1 MLFLILYTTPG
12 RVWAVCRG
20 ILEITTMEEMQLE
33 SGDNLKILPGAEP
46 FLIKGGPRGVLLVH
60 GFTGAPAEM
69 RLLGEQLAGLGFT
82 VLGIRL
88 PGHGTTVWDM
98 ENTVWRHWYGAV
110 IDGWYL
116 LKGLCD
122 EINVIGLSMGGLLS
136 LKLAANFP
144 LARVVSL
151 SAPIFLANRQLAFLP
166 IYKLFRRFIPKQQRD
181 YDVDPKYFV
190 GYDQTPLSSL
200 SSLLELIQSVETD
213 LPHITCPSLV
223 LQSRREHTVRPES
236 ASFIFERITARHK
249 ELFWLEKSGH
259 VVTVD
264 IERETVF
271 EKIID
276 FLSTTFGE
284 E

>member
-1 MLFLILYTTPG
+1 MLFLLLYTTPS
-12 RVWAVCRG
+12 RVWTVCRG
-20 ILEITTMEEMQLE
+20 IFERTAMEEMQLE
-33 SGDNLKILPGAEP
+33 TDDNLKILPGAEP

-69 RLLGEQLAGLGFT
+69 RLLGEQLAHQGYT

-88 PGHGTTVWDM
+88 PGHGTTIKDM
-98 ENTVWRHWYGAV
+98 ETTVWRHWYGAV
-110 IDGWYL
+110 VDGWYL
-116 LKGLCD
+116 LSGLCR
-122 EINVIGLSMGGLLS
+122 EINVVGLSMGGLLS

-144 LARVVSL
+144 LASVVSL
-151 SAPIFLANRQLAFLP
+151 SAPIFLVQRQLEFLP
-166 IYKLFRRFIPKQQRD
+166 IYRLLRRFVPKKQRE
-181 YDVDPKYFV
+181 YDVEPKYFV

-200 SSLLELIQSVETD
+200 SSLLELIQSMETD

-236 ASFIFERITARHK
+236 ASFIFERIAARRK

-271 EKIID
+271 EKVIS
-276 FLSTTFGE
+276 FLSTTFRE

>member
-1 MLFLILYTTPG
+1 MLFLILYTTPS

-20 ILEITTMEEMQLE
+20 ILDRTTMEEMHLE
-33 SGDNLKILPGAEP
+33 SGNNPKILPGAEP

-60 GFTGAPAEM
+60 GFTGSPAEM
-69 RLLGEQLAGLGFT
+69 RLVGEQLANRGFT
-82 VLGIRL
+82 VLGVRL
-88 PGHGTTVWDM
+88 PGHGTTIEDM
-98 ENTVWRHWYGAV
+98 ETTVWRHWYGAV
-110 IDGWYL
+110 VDGWYL
-116 LKGLCD
+116 LKGLCH
-122 EINVIGLSMGGLLS
+122 EINVVGLSMGGLLS

-151 SAPIFLANRQLAFLP
+151 SAPIFLANRQLALLP
-166 IYKLFRRFIPKQQRD
+166 IYRRFRRFVPKKQRD

-190 GYDQTPLSSL
+190 GYDKTPLSSL

-236 ASFIFERITARHK
+236 ASFIFERIAARQK
-249 ELFWLEKSGH
+249 EIFWLEKSGH